1 MAIRGKSN
9 RLRIIGGEWRGR
21 IIEFVDSPQ
30 LRPTKDLVRETLFNW
45 LQPHL
50 PGSRCLDA
58 FAGSGALGFEAAS
71 RGAGEVVMLDAA
83 TAVVKQLQSQ
93 QALLKAAQIRLLQER
108 AEQYL
113 QQAGEETFDIVFLDP
128 PFESGLLVS
137 CCSLLVRQQR
147 LRPDAF
153 VYLEA
158 ARSEGLPELPPEL
171 TWLRQKQSGDVAYG
185 LAQYERP
192 LKSSE

>member
-21 IIEFVDSPQ
+21 IIEFVDTPL

-45 LQPHL
+45 LQPRL

-71 RGAGEVVMLDAA
+71 RGAAEVVMLEAA
-83 TAVVKQLQSQ
+83 LEVIKRLQAQ
-93 QALLKAAQIRLLQER
+93 QTLLKAAQVKLLHQR

-113 QQAGEETFDIVFLDP
+113 QQAGEDFDIVFLDP
-128 PFESGLLVS
+128 PFESGLLRP
-137 CCSLLVRQQR
+137 CCSLLVQNRR
-147 LRPDAF
+147 LRPGAC

-158 ARSEGLPELPPEL
+158 ARAEGLPELPAGL
-171 TWLRQKQSGDVAYG
+171 SWLRQKQSGDVAYG
-185 LAQYERP
+185 LAQYEAP
-192 LKSSE
+192 P

>member
-45 LQPHL
+45 LQPRL

-71 RGAGEVVMLDAA
+71 RGAAEVVMLEAA
-83 TAVVKQLQSQ
+83 LEVIKRLQAQ
-93 QALLKAAQIRLLQER
+93 QALLKAAQVKLLHQR

-113 QQAGEETFDIVFLDP
+113 RQAGEDFDIVFLDP
-128 PFESGLLVS
+128 PFESGLLRP
-137 CCSLLVRQQR
+137 CCSLLVQNRR
-147 LRPDAF
+147 LRPGAC

-158 ARSEGLPELPPEL
+158 ARAEGLPELPVGL

-185 LAQYERP
+185 LAQYEAP
-192 LKSSE
+192 L

>member
-1 MAIRGKSN
+1 MAIRGKGN

-21 IIEFVDSPQ
+21 IVEFADSPE

-45 LQPHL
+45 LQPRL

-71 RGAGEVVMLDAA
+71 RGASAVIMLESAS
-83 TAVVKQLQSQ
+83 AVIPQLQAQ
-93 QALLKAAQIRLLQER
+93 QALLKAAQVRLVHTA
-108 AEQYL
+108 AEHYL
-113 QQAGEETFDIVFLDP
+113 KQVDEAFDIVFLDP
-128 PFESGLLVS
+128 PFESGLLQQ
-137 CCSLLVRQQR
+137 CCELLLQHRR
-147 LRPDAF
+147 LRPDAC

-158 ARSEGLPELPPEL
+158 SRAAGLPELPPRL

-185 LAQYERP
+185 LARYEGNP
-192 LKSSE
+192 

>member
-21 IIEFVDSPQ
+21 IVEFIDSPQ

-45 LQPHL
+45 LQPQL

-71 RGAGEVVMLDAA
+71 RGAAEVVMLEAA
-83 TAVVKQLQSQ
+83 PAVIRQLETQ
-93 QALLKAAQIRLLQER
+93 QALLKAVQVRLMYER
-108 AEQYL
+108 AEHYL
-113 QQAGEETFDIVFLDP
+113 SRAGEDFDIVFLDP
-128 PFESGLLVS
+128 PFKSGLLRQ
-137 CCSLLVRQQR
+137 CCTLLVQNSR
-147 LRPDAF
+147 LRPGAC

-158 ARSEGLPELPPEL
+158 AHTEGLPELTPEL
-171 TWLRQKQSGDVAYG
+171 TWLRQKQSGDVVYG
-185 LAQYERP
+185 LARYESAP
-192 LKSSE
+192 

>member
-21 IIEFVDSPQ
+21 IVEFADSPE

-45 LQPHL
+45 LQPLL

-71 RGAGEVVMLDAA
+71 RGAADVVMLESAS
-83 TAVVKQLQSQ
+83 AVIPQLQAQ
-93 QALLKAAQIRLLQER
+93 QALLKAAQVRLVHTA
-108 AEQYL
+108 AEHYL
-113 QQAGEETFDIVFLDP
+113 KQAGEAFDIVFLDP
-128 PFESGLLVS
+128 PFESPLLVQ
-137 CCSLLVRQQR
+137 CCVLLLQHHR
-147 LRPDAF
+147 LRPNAR

-158 ARSEGLPELPPEL
+158 ARADGLPELPPGL

-185 LAQYERP
+185 LAQYEGEP
-192 LKSSE
+192 GL